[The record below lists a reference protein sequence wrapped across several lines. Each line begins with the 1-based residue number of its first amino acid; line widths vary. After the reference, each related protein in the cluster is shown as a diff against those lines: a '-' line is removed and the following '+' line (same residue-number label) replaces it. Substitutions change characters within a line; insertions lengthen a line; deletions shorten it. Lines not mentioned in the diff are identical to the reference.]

1 MGRDIVRETKDIVD
15 DAIDGLSR
23 GREAGAPGSP
33 QYFFAASSVS
43 RLIIN
48 IELAGKPAA
57 DLDDILAAIY
67 DFLEA
72 RTALEDGN
80 IYLTRLAG
88 DSILIEPSGRT
99 VYAEAFL
106 GDVDR
111 SHYKEFH
118 KAVRS
123 VKEAFPAMSSWDGTP
138 AGLPGDFRSG
148 LRACVQGPGAA
159 GGAQGGK
166 GPVPESAAAQGA
178 VPAVHHHGDGGLS
191 VGRGPGGP
199 GPSATKPE
207 PDIQDCERKMREW
220 YKMGLRIDRLKDS
233 LHEDWA
239 TIVRTFERY
248 ELDVARL
255 LELRTRLD
263 AMKGLGF
270 DQDARRL
277 AALLND
283 PGKVPELEAELE
295 GLKKRIREKYAIN
308 LPVSDRVRLSE
319 AVKGLPLGI
328 PSSLW
333 GIPLDT
339 LIGEFLSAERGVVP
353 DGSVVVLLRGMWYHA
368 DPASPDFLSQ
378 FSGLVRTRREMFP
391 EAARVD
397 QLR

>member
-1 MGRDIVRETKDIVD
+1 
-15 DAIDGLSR
+15 
-23 GREAGAPGSP
+23 
-33 QYFFAASSVS
+33 
-43 RLIIN
+43 
-48 IELAGKPAA
+48 
-57 DLDDILAAIY
+57 
-67 DFLEA
+67 
-72 RTALEDGN
+72 
-80 IYLTRLAG
+80 
-88 DSILIEPSGRT
+88 
-99 VYAEAFL
+99 
-106 GDVDR
+106 
-111 SHYKEFH
+111 
-118 KAVRS
+118 
-123 VKEAFPAMSSWDGTP
+123 
-138 AGLPGDFRSG
+138 
-148 LRACVQGPGAA
+148 
-159 GGAQGGK
+159 
-166 GPVPESAAAQGA
+166 
-178 VPAVHHHGDGGLS
+178 
-191 VGRGPGGP
+191 
-199 GPSATKPE
+199 
-207 PDIQDCERKMREW
+207 
-220 YKMGLRIDRLKDS
+220 
-233 LHEDWA
+233 
-239 TIVRTFERY
+239 
-248 ELDVARL
+248 
-255 LELRTRLD
+255 
-263 AMKGLGF
+263 MKGLGF